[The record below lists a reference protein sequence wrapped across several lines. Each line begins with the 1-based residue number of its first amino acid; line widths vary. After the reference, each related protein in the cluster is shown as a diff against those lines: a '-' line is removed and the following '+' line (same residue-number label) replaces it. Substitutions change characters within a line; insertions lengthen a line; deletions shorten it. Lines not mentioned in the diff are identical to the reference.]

1 MERFDIVL
9 AHEKVAE
16 SQAEDG
22 GVSGDDAVDPPGL
35 GDRVDTYL
43 EQWATQRPDLDV
55 APMGVVGRLSR
66 ASRMVE
72 RGVKE
77 YFATQGLESWEFD
90 VLAALRR
97 SGPPYTLSP
106 KDLVASTMVS
116 SAAMTNRVDRLLQ
129 RELVTRESDR
139 DNRRRVLISLTPEGL
154 ELVDRVVGGHVA
166 NERVLLAGLDASER
180 EQLSRLL
187 SRLLS
192 SLGD

>member
-1 MERFDIVL
+1 MLTDES
-9 AHEKVAE
+9 VARDR
-16 SQAEDG
+16 AGKDG
-22 GVSGDDAVDPPGL
+22 AGGDGLVDVRS
-35 GDRVDTYL
+35 GDRVDAYL
-43 EQWATQRPDLDV
+43 GQWATQRPDLDV

-66 ASRMVE
+66 ASRLVE

-97 SGPPYTLSP
+97 SGPPYTLCP

-129 RELVTRESDR
+129 RGFLTRESDR

-154 ELVDRVVGGHVA
+154 ELVDRVVGGHLA
-166 NERVLLAGLDASER
+166 NERALLAGLDAVEC
-180 EQLSRLL
+180 EQLSQLL

>member
-1 MERFDIVL
+1 MERFGVVQ
-9 AHEKVAE
+9 AHEKLAGRRAGP
-16 SQAEDG
+16 SGSREDDSVDTR
-22 GVSGDDAVDPPGL
+22 GV

-66 ASRMVE
+66 ASRLVE

-77 YFATQGLESWEFD
+77 YFAAEGLESWEFD

-166 NERVLLAGLDASER
+166 NERLLLAGLGASEC